1 MAKPRK
7 TTTLAGEAY
16 DKLRAELLSCRL
28 LPGDPIKIN
37 EVSDQLYTNPIAV
50 REALSK
56 LSAEGLVTSEPQ
68 KGFRAASVSAAALR
82 DLTRVRIEIESACLR
97 GAIAHGDVG
106 WETEIVGALH
116 RLLRTPLRVETDPQ
130 RNTDEWAAA
139 HSRYHEVLVSACDSP
154 LLLWMRHILFAQAE
168 RYRRLSVPLAEFD
181 RDLDGEHREL
191 AAAVVARDTT
201 AALLIISRHL
211 QTTTDILLRNEL
223 LFTRATPAKRHA
235 GFAAEPKSAQLQASR
250 F

>member
-37 EVSDQLYTNPIAV
+37 EVSERWKTNPIAV

-68 KGFRAASVSAAALR
+68 KGFRAASVSAVELR
-82 DLTRVRIEIESACLR
+82 DLTRVRIEIEAACLR
-97 GAIAHGDVG
+97 NAMANGDVG
-106 WETEIVGALH
+106 WETEIVAALH
-116 RLLRTPLRVETDPQ
+116 RLLRTPLRVEADPQ
-130 RNTDEWAAA
+130 RNHDEWAAA
-139 HSRYHEVLVSACDSP
+139 HSRYHEVLVSGCDSP

-168 RYRRLSVPLAEFD
+168 RYRRLSVPLAEFN

-191 AAAVVARDTT
+191 AAVVVARD
-201 AALLIISRHL
+201 AASALHMIAHHL
-211 QTTTDILLRNEL
+211 QTTTDILLRNDM
-223 LFTRATPAKRHA
+223 LFARTAPLKRREA
-235 GFAAEPKSAQLQASR
+235 LAA
-250 F
+250 